1 MSVAHFCF
9 LQHSRFL
16 LPLDTTQPQWM
27 KLQIALE

>member
-9 LQHSRFL
+9 LQRSRFL
-16 LPLDTTQPQWM
+16 LSLDTTQPQWM